1 MVVRV
6 CIVGA
11 GPSGMSTLAM
21 FKKLKD
27 QGVECEVTCFEK
39 QEEPGGLWNLTWR
52 TGQFIVL

>member
-39 QEEPGGLWNLTWR
+39 QEQPGGLWNLTITWR
-52 TGQFIVL
+52 TG